1 MLATGFVMRVILLLG
16 FVGVL
21 VAVVA
26 LLLTTRLAAEFAC
39 DRRSES
45 CFLTQQELTKTW
57 NNRIPIGA
65 IDRAEVRVP
74 RGRGGSPQVWVI
86 TASGDYYFADYVLRP
101 NADRVAQQI
110 NDFLRNSAVDARL
123 VVVEDVRALVW
134 LAWAFV
140 PIVAALLVVLGR
152 LLFKQSSSPAQT

>member
-1 MLATGFVMRVILLLG
+1 MFARVILLLG

-26 LLLTTRLAAEFAC
+26 LLLTTRLGAQLAC
-39 DRRSES
+39 DRRSEGCS
-45 CFLTQQELTKTW
+45 LTQQQLTKTW
-57 NNRIPIGA
+57 NNRIPIAA

-74 RGRGGSPQVWVI
+74 QGRGGSPQVWVI
-86 TASGDYYFADYVLRP
+86 TASGNYYFADYVLRP

-110 NDFLRNSAVDARL
+110 NDFLRNGAVDARL
-123 VVVEDVRALVW
+123 VVVEDGRALVW

-140 PIVAALLVVLGR
+140 PFIAALLVVLAR
-152 LLFKQSSSPAQT
+152 LLFKKSPSPAQT